1 MQEAATLM
9 GRTGLSA
16 TTTPEV
22 LFKETLEIQEIQ
34 EILAAATQA
43 PVIAG
48 ITAAPAI
55 MAELTATAGI
65 INLLVRK
72 IGFCELF

>member
-16 TTTPEV
+16 TITPEV
-22 LFKETLEIQEIQ
+22 LFKETQEIQ

-65 INLLVRK
+65 INLVVKK